1 MVLNG
6 FQEDGKLT
14 DNRMTRGELRAL
26 IATTDVYKM
35 SLGRSGRF
43 REEAQE
49 KGVLVFESEAR
60 FYEAVTSGD
69 EARIRQIGSLVKADK
84 YLRGEA
90 PDNAIDVWRRSVDT
104 FNALPSRSL
113 VLHWEADHDRLFWG
127 VAIGEPGRVRE
138 QVNQFGQKAIV
149 FHRSLEGGWRTTSVG
164 GVPLSNLHPKARDFA
179 INQATLNRV
188 QTDEGYFRAL
198 LRDEATADWEASPA
212 WKAKAVEVGW
222 HAKASELILAANHA
236 KALTRQVVEIAD
248 HLYAEVERMAA
259 TAFHTAA
266 YANGQTIDTVVKEKT
281 IHFATRRELEGEII
295 DLLRHQD
302 SRCAL
307 TGFDFSRPITNP
319 HLLPSLDRK
328 DSARGYE
335 VGNLQV
341 VTRAANFFKSASDD
355 ADWALKAK
363 ALTSMAVAMQ
373 NKRRAATAP

>member
-1 MVLNG
+1 
-6 FQEDGKLT
+6 
-14 DNRMTRGELRAL
+14 MTSGELRAL
-26 IATTDVYKM
+26 IATTDIYKM

-60 FYEAVTSGD
+60 FYDAVSSGD
-69 EARIRQIGSLVKADK
+69 GGRIRHAGSLVKADK
-84 YLRGEA
+84 YLKGGA

-104 FNALPSRSL
+104 FNALPANAL

-127 VAIGEPGRVRE
+127 ITIGEPARVRE
-138 QVNQFGQKAIV
+138 QVDDFGQRAIV
-149 FHRSLEGGWRTTSVG
+149 FHRSLQGGWRTTSVG
-164 GVPLSNLHPKARDFA
+164 GVPLSNLHPKARDYA

-188 QTDEGYFRAL
+188 QTHEGYFRAL
-198 LRDEATADWEASPA
+198 LRDQGTENWEASAA
-212 WKAKAVEVGW
+212 WRTKAVEVGW
-222 HAKASELILAANHA
+222 HAKKAELVLDAVHA
-236 KALTRQVVEIAD
+236 KVLTPLVVGIAD

-266 YANGQTIDTVVKEKT
+266 YANGQTVETVVKEKV
-281 IHFATRRELEGEII
+281 IHFATRWELEGEII
-295 DLLRHQD
+295 DLLRRQG

-307 TGFDFSRPITNP
+307 TGYDFSRPTKNA

-341 VTRAANFFKSASDD
+341 VTRAANFYKSASDD

-363 ALTSMAVAMQ
+363 ALTSMALAMQ
-373 NKRRAATAP
+373 ERGRQRA